1 MSIFDSLDS
10 QLNQAQRD
18 VFGVDMLVDGKPVI
32 AIEDEVPAMM
42 GEMQTI
48 QKVWA
53 VKATDLPPGFA
64 RGTQVTVNGLLYQ
77 VSRIFPLDGENRIF
91 EIEA

>member
-1 MSIFDSLDS
+1 MSVFDSLDS
-10 QLNQAQRD
+10 KLNQVQRE
-18 VFGVDMLVDGKPVI
+18 VFGVEMIIDGQPFI
-32 AIEDEVPAMM
+32 AIEDDVPAMM

-53 VKATDLPPGFA
+53 VNAASLPPGFA
-64 RGTQVTVNGLLYQ
+64 RGTQISLNGTAYQ